1 MADEGGVIREVSVRF
16 SVDTEGGEEKLEH
29 VNDAAT
35 KAKEGVR
42 EAGEHAEKSGGFFAE
57 LGEAV
62 EGLATAFVGSEL
74 LKSVKETTEGLES
87 LAHLSEQ
94 TGIATGQLEFFGF
107 VVGQVGGD
115 VQEFQGNISAL
126 QRALA
131 KGETATSPA
140 GVALTKLGIQTK
152 DAAGNARGMN
162 DVLPEIFENFGKLK
176 NPAEEAAVAQR
187 LFGKSGLALLPVL
200 REGAKG
206 FEEYKAQFEATGGA
220 TPEESIK
227 AAQEYERSLKR
238 LDAAFGDLKT
248 HLVTGVLPSLT
259 HVVELLTSGGA
270 SLSRFLKGT
279 TASQHAIVALAAA
292 LGGPLFGALK
302 PFLTKGLKFLA
313 IYAAVDDLLAFIEG
327 KQSLLQDAID
337 GLFGKGSSDQVRE
350 FFGVAK
356 AEFALLAAD
365 GDAAYTI
372 LNDSNANWFDRVVAG
387 FALVVGQ
394 GSDTFTAI
402 KEGWESIL
410 LSMDQALAK
419 FVDAALAKVQQVAQ
433 AFATVAKVVG
443 VLSLGTTLPAAA
455 IAQGVADKA
464 GQARGGV
471 QEVERGL
478 QAGQDELGQRA
489 YAREQSKPA
498 AVAGQGLRDAQGN
511 VLDPRAA
518 ALAQRNQQIQ
528 QATEGRKAEEFATLG
543 VARAAGITA
552 TLNDNKQ
559 ITLNFKAGTNEELVA
574 QVQAAIKA
582 ATKDDNRA
590 ALQQVTQRGSK

>member
-1 MADEGGVIREVSVRF
+1 MADEGGALREVYVRF
-16 SVDTEGGEEKLEH
+16 SAEVDGAEKLDH
-29 VNDAAT
+29 VSESAD
-35 KAKEGVR
+35 KAKEHVA
-42 EAGEHAEKSGGFFAE
+42 EAGEHAEKAGGFFAE

-140 GVALTKLGIQTK
+140 GVALAKLGIQTK
-152 DAAGNARGMN
+152 DASGNAREMN

-238 LDAAFGDLKT
+238 LGAAFGDLKT

-259 HVVELLTSGGA
+259 HVVEILTKGSA
-270 SLSRFLKGT
+270 EFSRFLKGT

-387 FALVVGQ
+387 FALVDGQ
-394 GSDTFTAI
+394 GANAFTAI

-410 LSMDQALAK
+410 LSMDQALAS
-419 FVDAALAKVQQVAQ
+419 FVNAALEKVQRVAQ
-433 AFATVAKVVG
+433 AFATVAKIAG
-443 VLSLGTTLPAAA
+443 IATFGATLPVAAA
-455 IAQGVADKA
+455 AQETADLA
-464 GQARGGV
+464 GKARGGV

-489 YAREQSKPA
+489 YAREQLKPA
-498 AVAGQGLRDAQGN
+498 AVAGQGLRDEQGN
-511 VLDPRAA
+511 VLSPGAA
-518 ALAQRNQQIQ
+518 ALAQRNHQEQRQ
-528 QATEGRKAEEFATLG
+528 TEGRQGAEFATLG
-543 VARAAGITA
+543 VAHAAGVTA
-552 TLNDNKQ
+552 TLNDNKS
-559 ITLNFKAGTNEELVA
+559 ITLNFKEGTSEDLKK
-574 QVQAAIKA
+574 QVQDAVKFAL
-582 ATKDDNRA
+582 KDDNRS
-590 ALQQVTQRGSK
+590 ALQQLTQRGSK